1 MMGNFSFMG
10 CRSFTNQKCMKNL
23 LLFIIV
29 FGSISSAFAQT
40 LTLEDA
46 MDQAVN
52 HDYALKNQ
60 VLNIAVSQNQLSKT
74 LTRRQ
79 PIVNGNGDFRYN
91 PILQTSV
98 IPGDAFGQGGE
109 DQKLRFGTNFNILL
123 GVDANYT
130 LFDPV
135 YETDLA
141 LNRAQT
147 ALETSTLQKT
157 TAAVRLE
164 AATAYCEALLQQTQV
179 DLAAS
184 RLRRAQDLLEVTQT
198 RELAGA
204 TLPIEVQKS
213 QLEVQNAQALLTQT
227 QNLLERSRLNLARQ
241 MGVTVLSL
249 PPLNNALLEIN
260 ADTIQIVPLSDLL
273 VINGKPAIL
282 EEQQRLE
289 ITRLQLQR
297 EDKRYLPTVS
307 LYGNLSAQHLSN
319 NLAVWDRW
327 FPFAYIGIQASL
339 PLYDGGL
346 KMRNKEGYQ
355 LQTKINQNNL
365 DRLREELTYQL
376 QSATLELK
384 NALSQLEDA
393 SKNLQ
398 NARAIQNI
406 DQVRFQEGSL
416 LFTDFRNT
424 EFSLRESE
432 ANFLASSQNY
442 LLSYLRWLDASGSL

>member
-1 MMGNFSFMG
+1 
-10 CRSFTNQKCMKNL
+10 MKNL

-79 PIVNGNGDFRYN
+79 PMVNGNGDFRYN

-213 QLEVQNAQALLTQT
+213 QLEVQNAQALLIQT

-289 ITRLQLQR
+289 ITQLQLQR